1 MERDF
6 NHEDTLKSKLETINP
21 DTWNNIPIWIVDGIK
36 YLSEFCL
43 VTMKDLKSLV
53 KVVDENDKRQRIN
66 NTTFVNQLS
75 SSESKLK
82 TKLSDVER
90 LSRKF
95 ADDAMA
101 FVRDRS
107 DLLDKQ
113 SKGLSE
119 KVDKSI
125 SEVEDKISK
134 MDETEHIMNI
144 VKEEIKS
151 QIDTEVSRM
160 IINAKDDIK
169 QYIDEM
175 FIIPGIIGPKE
186 ISKWITDF
194 IKLTKSGIDNWNLD
208 ISTKITEVKEII
220 TQMKEQSELEEE
232 RREKLNKQKLEHAAK
247 EMAQEQ
253 QKSFEE
259 MKSAI
264 ERLVR
269 ENNLDID
276 VRFKGRLDNL
286 KDQNEID
293 IQNIKKTEND
303 QLKLITTLQQKVY
316 DISDYK
322 LKDAIDASKEASE
335 KVNELKLKMQ
345 DFIFKNENGDGERI
359 NQLSEKFEALQ
370 DKIED
375 ICKS

>member
-43 VTMKDLKSLV
+43 VTMKDLNSLV

-160 IINAKDDIK
+160 IIKAKDDIK

-186 ISKWITDF
+186 ISKGITDF

-220 TQMKEQSELEEE
+220 TQMKEQSEVEEE